1 MTKGKV
7 LILEDDV
14 VLADQVALI
23 LNRYNYEV
31 LITANSDLFFE
42 ELRVFNP
49 DVILLDVYLVGSKLN
64 GIQVLKHLKDKMDL
78 NYKVIVI
85 SGEVSST
92 QVQEIREMGAYH
104 FIEKGSSFST
114 NQLLL
119 HIDNAITLKRQEE
132 EHIGLQIEYINM
144 KKQFTRSFPF
154 IGESAAIKAVRDKI
168 HKLAEVDED
177 LFLIGETGT
186 GKEVA
191 ANYYYISSKRFG
203 KPFHTL
209 NCSAL
214 TETLIESELF
224 GHTKGSFTNADRNK
238 TGFFEECTN
247 GLLFLDEVTNL
258 SLISQSKILRAIENK
273 EIQVVGG
280 SMKRVNTRLIFASN
294 AQMDLLHNPEKFRR
308 DLFYRIEGNIV
319 ELPPLRERG
328 EDILLLMSFF
338 LTNFSHQYN
347 INDQLDLTTLKSSL
361 LSYSWPGNIR
371 ELRNFCK
378 FMMINED
385 EITNATILKHLEHK
399 LSGNGKESEVDNA
412 RYLEIPSLK
421 DSVAQYERDYLLHH
435 LQLNAWQVSKTAR
448 SIGIERT
455 TLYKKIK
462 QLNISTP
469 PDGDSP

>member
-1 MTKGKV
+1 MSKGKV

-23 LNRYNYEV
+23 LNRYSYEV
-31 LITANSDLFFE
+31 MITANSDAFFE

-85 SGEVSST
+85 SGEVSSN
-92 QVQEIREMGAYH
+92 QVQEIRELGAYH

-154 IGESAAIKAVRDKI
+154 IGESVPIKKVREKI

-224 GHTKGSFTNADRNK
+224 GHMKGSFTSADRNK

-247 GLLFLDEVTNL
+247 GILFLDEVTNL

-280 SMKRVNTRLIFASN
+280 PMKKVNTRLIFASN
-294 AQMDLLHNPEKFRR
+294 ARLDLLSDSETFRR

-338 LTNFSHQYN
+338 LTNFSYQYN

-378 FMMINED
+378 FMMINEKS
-385 EITNATILKHLEHK
+385 ITNATILKHLEHK
-399 LSGNGKESEVDNA
+399 MSGKNKDNDVDNS
-412 RYLEIPSLK
+412 RYLEIPTLK
-421 DSVAQYERDYLLHH
+421 ESVSQYERDYLVHH
-435 LQLNAWQVSKTAR
+435 LERNAWQVSKTAR
-448 SIGIERT
+448 NIGIERT

-462 QLNISTP
+462 QLGINAP
-469 PDGDSP
+469 VEE

>member
-1 MTKGKV
+1 MSKGKV

-14 VLADQVALI
+14 VLADQVALV
-23 LNRYNYEV
+23 LKRFNYEV
-31 LITANSDLFFE
+31 LITANSDIFFE

-64 GIQVLKHLKDKMDL
+64 GIEVLKHLKQNMDL

-85 SGEVSST
+85 SGEVTSA
-92 QVQEIREMGAYH
+92 QVQEIRAMGAYH

-132 EHIGLQIEYINM
+132 EHIGLQIEYINL

-154 IGESAAIKAVRDKI
+154 IGDSPAIKKVREQI
-168 HKLAEVDED
+168 HKLAEVGED
-177 LFLIGETGT
+177 LFLLGETGT

-191 ANYYYISSKRFG
+191 ANYYYISSSRFG

-224 GHTKGSFTNADRNK
+224 GHMKGSFTNADRNK
-238 TGFFEECTN
+238 TGFFEECSN

-258 SLISQSKILRAIENK
+258 SLVSQSKILRAIENK

-280 SMKRVNTRLIFASN
+280 PMKKVDTRLIFASN
-294 AQMDLLHNPEKFRR
+294 ANMQMLSNPENFRR

-338 LTNFSHQYN
+338 LTSFTNKYD
-347 INDQLDLTTLKSSL
+347 INDKLDLTSL
-361 LSYSWPGNIR
+361 ADHLLNYSWPGNIR

-378 FMMINED
+378 FVMINETN
-385 EITNATILKHLEHK
+385 ITNELIIKHLNMKINCKDAHRDLE
-399 LSGNGKESEVDNA
+399 NA
-412 RYLEIPSLK
+412 RYLNINNLK
-421 DSVAQYERDYLLHH
+421 DSMAEYERDFLIHH
-435 LQLNAWQVSKTAR
+435 LGQNAWQVSKTAR
-448 SIGIERT
+448 EIGIERT

-462 QLNISTP
+462 QLGITLMPEST
-469 PDGDSP
+469 S

>member
-7 LILEDDV
+7 LILEDDI
-14 VLADQVALI
+14 VLADQIALV
-23 LNRYNYEV
+23 LKRYLYDV
-31 LITANSDLFFE
+31 LVTANSDLFFE

-64 GIQVLKHLKDKMDL
+64 GIQVLKQLKEKMDL
-78 NYKVIVI
+78 NYKVLVI
-85 SGEVSST
+85 SGEVSSA
-92 QVQEIREMGAYH
+92 QAKEIRTLGAYH
-104 FIEKGSSFST
+104 FIEKGSNFSIS
-114 NQLLL
+114 QLLL

-132 EHIGLQIEYINM
+132 EHIGLQIEYINL

-154 IGESAAIKAVRDKI
+154 IGESPAIKKVREQI

-191 ANYYYISSKRFG
+191 ANYYYISSSRFG

-224 GHTKGSFTNADRNK
+224 GHAKGSIPNVDRNK
-238 TGFFEECTN
+238 TGFFEECSD

-258 SLISQSKILRAIENK
+258 SLVSQSKILRAIENK

-280 SMKRVNTRLIFASN
+280 PMKKVNTRLIFASN
-294 AQMDLLHNPEKFRR
+294 AKMNVLSNPDKFRR
-308 DLFYRIEGNIV
+308 DLFFRIEGNIV
-319 ELPPLRERG
+319 ELPPLRERD
-328 EDILLLMSFF
+328 EDVLLLMSFF
-338 LTNFSHQYN
+338 LTSFSHKYN
-347 INDQLDLTTLKSSL
+347 INDQLDLTTLKDDL

-378 FMMINED
+378 FIMINEKS
-385 EITNATILKHLEHK
+385 ITNATILKHLGQRMTEV
-399 LSGNGKESEVDNA
+399 GNPHEVDNS
-412 RYLEIPSLK
+412 RYMKIHNLK
-421 DSVAQYERDYLLHH
+421 DSMVEYERDYLIH
-435 LQLNAWQVSKTAR
+435 QLNRNQWRVTDTAK

-462 QLNISTP
+462 QFGIQAPTVER
-469 PDGDSP
+469 G

>member
-85 SGEVSST
+85 SGEVSSN

-154 IGESAAIKAVRDKI
+154 IGESPAIKAVREKI

-191 ANYYYISSKRFG
+191 ANYYYISSQRFG

-224 GHTKGSFTNADRNK
+224 GHVKGSFTSADRNK
-238 TGFFEECTN
+238 TGFFEECSN

-258 SLISQSKILRAIENK
+258 SLVAQSKILRAIENK

-280 SMKRVNTRLIFASN
+280 SMKKVNTRLIFASN
-294 AQMDLLHNPEKFRR
+294 AHMDLLSDSSKFRR
-308 DLFYRIEGNIV
+308 DLFYRIEGNII
-319 ELPPLRERG
+319 ELPPLRDRG

-378 FMMINED
+378 FMMINEQN
-385 EITNATILKHLEHK
+385 ITNATIQKHLEHK
-399 LSGNGKESEVDNA
+399 LSGKIRDLDTDNA
-412 RYLEIPSLK
+412 KYLEIPSLK

-435 LQLNAWQVSKTAR
+435 LERNAWQVSKTAR

-462 QLNISTP
+462 QLSIT
-469 PDGDSP
+469 SPAEN